1 MMAHL
6 NNPYFSEMRKT
17 GEIKTFGLPQ
27 LHAILRRV
35 KHKNMPE
42 ARSLVILLYY
52 LGLKT
57 SEMLSL
63 LSSDFEISSQY
74 IKVNIKQKTTL
85 MFKNEGDLREVAEYI
100 KNKPPYFVLFHD
112 FISNYKKTVKLKSGE
127 VKTYITKSK
136 KVHDCIKKWSKAA
149 GYDLIPI
156 WFMHNRLRKLGK
168 VTTVQEFLYWTGR
181 KSIRSVERYM
191 HDDNKNTEELKKLSV
206 KVK

>member
-1 MMAHL
+1 MAHL

-52 LGLKT
+52 LGRKT
-57 SEMLSL
+57 SEILSL

-85 MFKNEGDLREVAEYI
+85 VFKNEGDLREVAEYI

-112 FISNYKKTVKLKSGE
+112 FISNYKIKIKLKSGE
-127 VKTYITKSK
+127 IRTYTTKSK
-136 KVHDCIKKWSKAA
+136 KVHDYIKKWSRAA

-168 VTTVQEFLYWTGR
+168 VATIQEFLYWTGR
-181 KSIRSVERYM
+181 KNIRSVGRYM
-191 HDDNKNTEELKKLSV
+191 RDKTKKDEELKKLSM
-206 KVK
+206 KVN

>member
-1 MMAHL
+1 MAHL

-52 LGLKT
+52 LGRKT
-57 SEMLSL
+57 SEILSL

-85 MFKNEGDLREVAEYI
+85 VFKNEGDLREVAEYI

-112 FISNYKKTVKLKSGE
+112 FISHNKTTSKLKNGE
-127 VKTYITKSK
+127 VKTYIIKSK
-136 KVHDCIKKWSKAA
+136 KVHDYIKKWSRAA
-149 GYDLIPI
+149 GYDLIPV

-168 VTTVQEFLYWTGR
+168 VATIQEFLYWTGR
-181 KSIRSVERYM
+181 KNIRSVGRYM
-191 HDDNKNTEELKKLSV
+191 RDKTKKDEELKKLSM